1 MEQGKGKRKRRLI
14 AEINVVPMID
24 VMLVLLVIF
33 MATAPLLTQGVK
45 VELPKAGAE
54 PLPVRSQK
62 DQPPLIL
69 SIDRDARLFLNVGS
83 NAAAPLDENALLQGV
98 RAALT
103 AAPERDVLV
112 KADTS
117 VPYGRVVGAM
127 VILQQAGASKIGFLT
142 DPVAESTG
150 RRK

>member
-1 MEQGKGKRKRRLI
+1 LEAAPRKRRLI
-14 AEINVVPMID
+14 GEINVVPLID

-62 DQPPLIL
+62 DQPPVIL
-69 SIDRDARLFLNVGS
+69 SIDSEGRQFLNTGR
-83 NAAAPLDENALLQGV
+83 AD
-98 RAALT
+98 AALKDAELLEAVQRAL
-103 AAPERDVLV
+103 AADPARDVLV
-112 KADTS
+112 RADER

-127 VILQQAGASKIGFLT
+127 VVLQNAGATKLGFLT
-142 DPVAESTG
+142 DPLPQGSEKVP
-150 RRK
+150 

>member
-1 MEQGKGKRKRRLI
+1 MDAAPRKRRLI

-62 DQPPLIL
+62 DQPPVIL
-69 SIDRDARLFLNVGS
+69 SIDSDGRQFLNTSGED
-83 NAAAPLDENALLQGV
+83 AALSDEQLLQAMR
-98 RAALT
+98 RAL
-103 AAPERDVLV
+103 AADPERDVLIR
-112 KADTS
+112 ADTR
-117 VPYGRVVGAM
+117 VPYGEVVGAM
-127 VILQQAGASKIGFLT
+127 VVLQGAGASKLGFLT
-142 DPVAESTG
+142 DPLPQGTDTVP
-150 RRK
+150 

>member
-1 MEQGKGKRKRRLI
+1 MEAGPRRRRLI
-14 AEINVVPMID
+14 GEINVVPLID

-62 DQPPLIL
+62 DQPPVIL
-69 SIDRDARLFLNVGS
+69 SIDSEGRQFLNTSRSDAPLNDEQLLKGVRDALAED
-83 NAAAPLDENALLQGV
+83 AA
-98 RAALT
+98 
-103 AAPERDVLV
+103 RDVLI
-112 KADTS
+112 KADTH

-127 VILQQAGASKIGFLT
+127 VILQSAGASKLGFLT
-142 DPVAESTG
+142 DPLPQGKERAP
-150 RRK
+150 

>member
-1 MEQGKGKRKRRLI
+1 MDAAPRKRRLI
-14 AEINVVPMID
+14 GEINVVPMID

-62 DQPPLIL
+62 EPPLIL
-69 SIDRDARLFLNVGS
+69 SINSEGQRFLNTGTRT
-83 NAAAPLDENALLQGV
+83 DEALEDAQLLQSV
-98 RAALT
+98 RTALAAD
-103 AAPERDVLV
+103 AGRDVLIR
-112 KADTS
+112 ADTR

-127 VILQQAGASKIGFLT
+127 VIMQSAGATKLGFLT
-142 DPVAESTG
+142 DPLPQEAA
-150 RRK
+150 RKP

>member
-1 MEQGKGKRKRRLI
+1 LEAAPRKRRLI
-14 AEINVVPMID
+14 GEINVVPMID

-69 SIDRDARLFLNVGS
+69 SIDTEGQRFLNIGRKTDVALS
-83 NAAAPLDENALLQGV
+83 DEALLVAVQGALGADPLREVLV
-98 RAALT
+98 RA
-103 AAPERDVLV
+103 
-112 KADTS
+112 DTR

-127 VILQQAGASKIGFLT
+127 VVLQAAGATKVGFLT
-142 DPVAESTG
+142 DPLPKEPETVP
-150 RRK
+150 